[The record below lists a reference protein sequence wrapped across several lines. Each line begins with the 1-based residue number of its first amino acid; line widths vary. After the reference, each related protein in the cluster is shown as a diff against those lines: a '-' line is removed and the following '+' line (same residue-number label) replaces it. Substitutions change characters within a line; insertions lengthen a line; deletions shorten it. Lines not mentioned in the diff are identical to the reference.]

1 MTGPN
6 GSVGGGNSVGG
17 VNKVLRSQSYPNL
30 AGLAAQESLDALRHG
45 LRHLSDVDP
54 HQSSGGHSSDGPPQ
68 GSGGNSQRRHS
79 DSDVMGRHSPSGVAS
94 FQHSANGSEDSHS
107 DTSGGGLHDFNG
119 TPVQGGAV
127 DAEFMTPV
135 KGTQSQAVGGTSP
148 LRTSALSNLHT
159 VAIKKEI
166 KEALNAAFEP
176 SHATHSAGISSA
188 GFSSFLAAP
197 SSKSLS
203 PTQIASSMATVYRNQ
218 PGENLDLFL
227 EAFGEVL
234 AEKGT
239 ANPEVFH
246 AFFQQNLGSSLFH
259 RESMISRFSNG
270 FEHRL
275 KGVENL
281 RVSHNPL
288 DASTAKMKILHA
300 NIGGGDSCIQSLGK
314 TLLAVA
320 SSLTGNIDGED
331 PRLRL
336 IYDIADILMSET
348 NRGVSSD
355 QNSGISTLRNALLAS
370 PNLAYALAG
379 TQAGNAIA
387 AALETE
393 YANQNAALGAEVRI
407 EDLANPETPF
417 YDALKLAMV
426 LDILSPVPDSC
437 GLTACVM
444 HHLDPTAINAD
455 ESIPT
460 REASIFLRVKFP
472 DMPTDFSGVAT
483 RADLEGAKKSH
494 ENNLMASVETVI
506 AAVPS
511 GSTDAMSE
519 NFRLVLSLF
528 FKTANE
534 DNNEITAK
542 QTARLRELQAAFT
555 EKLTAGIV
563 LPATRD
569 GDWQTAANALRE
581 LNIQFVDLYRDT
593 DEGAEYQPK
602 KDQLTDLASRVMGGY
617 RDVAGAGLQTATDPP
632 ITGEYSVQL
641 DTITTRLDRHVAHQ
655 DAFLKIFANAPAES
669 PMQAAMGLIN
679 SDIQRPINAL
689 LTRKVQVAE
698 AKLNAATATLK
709 GALQT
714 LYIALGKDHAIALE
728 DATAEATRR
737 KTVASANI
745 KTDDGL
751 NTQANTTSV
760 AADGLMQ
767 QSRDIAHLARAY
779 TAAKQQIEG
788 VIDSAGRDLNG
799 VESALVTE
807 ENLQSRQDALDKALT
822 DVLHRFS
829 TSGSSD
835 PAVAGIRDT
844 LKQNKDSALSDGIG
858 AIHDFAAS
866 GIKDRPVGDSD
877 ADRLTYLQTQ
887 ATRLGRFLP
896 DNIRAEKNRLLA
908 SENARLAAEQSDAAR
923 AAKASTLRDIS
934 KSKDDLGPI
943 RESLDDIRSRRPAD
957 EVRDNAAKTDVL
969 GDRLRELP
977 DLHQGSSELEIDAYQ
992 TAIGLYREGM
1002 MTELDILKT
1011 AQTKDLSQLT
1021 KLMGIYDGVVRQY
1034 NTEVSIPHTP
1044 SANFQNHSNA
1054 LHAQG
1059 EKPHAKTMSELSA
1072 TIRADIHAIKQSR
1085 TEKSEALE
1093 TANRQFA
1100 TATTDLE
1107 AKLRVFYTAIGA
1119 DDTAAAVA
1127 TAKAT
1132 AAKTSANVDGDL
1144 HIDVQTTRMT
1154 AATGVITAETK
1165 TIGQLTGHYGTA
1177 QKAIATAVR
1186 AAWATPG
1193 LQTKLDIVLADFDR
1207 QASMP
1212 GAERAAA
1219 RQSLQTMIAMQLSA
1233 SAAAAALLAEAD
1245 APPPAPKKVAQP
1257 NPIDPNIAIRRAQED
1272 TLNRVTEELTSR
1284 LNDFAKH
1291 ATLDVFQEALTTGL
1305 QTLRDAA
1312 ADAPLVSPDSKVKKA
1327 FDALL
1332 ASVTTAQGMGEVLIS
1347 ARPTDEKLE
1356 TLRAWEKQCQ
1366 PVADSLNTIPKE
1378 WKLPLTTE
1386 LKKYQALRVTKE
1398 AALRTA
1404 NETLQKLGATLT
1416 ATLQAGGTSIEDARA
1431 IVWQILADART
1442 ETPDDVLASA
1452 EKAIPSMDDAI
1463 AVATENNRVAAVAR
1477 AEVAAMAIATQR
1489 LQTVTQNIRAEY
1501 AGDPAQ
1507 DTRVTD
1513 EVDNAQA
1520 QVVTHF
1526 GDGPATSTSTTAK
1539 AQILEARLAE
1549 IRETKRAVELAAAQA
1564 LMATA
1569 RQGVSDAT
1577 AVLGDRLS
1585 AWASVAGLAVPTT
1598 EMIVAD
1604 MVTKLFSGRSKES
1617 LSPEELDTLRQ
1628 HIDLRSVAYQDI
1640 TAAAN
1645 DVVVTWGYQDLARGV
1660 IAEVIYGDT
1669 AVPTKPKKSIIATEK
1684 LHDAAQTLRVRTM
1697 EINAATAASRI
1708 RTSDLEKLDTL
1719 KTQLEKVLDRRADT
1733 MVDRRVLLQDAVR
1746 LLGTISTETERLFP
1760 DTTSKEDRSARAAL
1774 RDLSTK
1780 VQTTYSRFCTMD
1792 SQDLLSQS
1800 TGTLGSVGTASSS
1813 GLEGVENGLRSGH
1826 AARRNAFET
1835 AYTIEGLSSAPRDVG
1850 LVTLDGFARQLSGA
1864 VAGRRGQLDSIRRA
1878 YVAANN
1884 QLAAAFGDATQGI
1897 DFKKTT
1903 ASELNAKTSAFTAAC
1918 DAAERGMN
1926 TALRNIPPDE
1936 DQPQVFGPA
1945 VTKAHEKL
1953 KAAFTKGVSTIL
1965 QSNIRAFDEL
1975 IADMDIYTTEDP
1987 STYTALAFR
1996 LRARATDLRDFMKAE
2011 LGYEINTIT
2020 QRHFDQVLATAN
2032 EAATQAIA
2040 RATAAL
2046 TDGIEP
2052 DTIGKEDLTSRMQ
2065 QFQTALSDVL
2075 ETFEAAVESLPVNTT
2090 ITETL
2095 SGLTT
2100 SVRASGPIAKNA
2112 LMTLVSTPL
2121 ETQRQ
2126 SIATLLTHE
2135 GVTLADLNAAQGQ
2148 VHRLDQRSAEL
2159 GKAWVSNMA
2168 EIDQTLSA
2176 YASKFGILKGTRNS
2190 QISAFTA
2197 AMNELTFI
2205 PTPNPFG
2212 MNLDDKWS
2220 AIRDHEGQF
2229 EGLNKDY
2236 AHLFEEETVD
2246 TRVTDAKTA
2255 GIERATAARE
2265 NLAPETDAILSAIP
2279 ALLTTLP
2286 ADFDWDTT
2294 LATISEKL
2302 SPDIE
2307 IRATLTDAG
2316 QSIPGLEE
2324 AIRSRLIAR
2333 DTLNAAQAALTAW
2346 RPGQPLETVSTH
2358 QANVLFLAFPAVPF
2372 DATAFDAN
2380 LAVQTSGI
2388 ATHSTAIQNL
2398 ATPIRN
2404 TSLKDRWDDI
2414 YGQEQALVS
2423 LQTLDPF
2430 NNNVSLQSQISAIS
2444 THLDGYAVPSDLERA
2459 LFIQRL
2465 QGVLGS
2471 SSLTPD
2477 QIRKEA
2483 QNNAQSQINNPKFQR
2498 AIQACHD
2505 GSSTLNVPIQ
2515 ERITYRQ
2522 TLNTAEVL
2530 VGRMAGPE
2538 QTIGELTTTL
2548 SNLEGTPEAHTDF
2561 TSYDTY
2567 QKPRVDAAKVS
2578 ITARIAE
2585 LREHTR
2591 LLTAAVDTANTAL
2604 ETARRTAETLPRQ
2617 VGTETADTL
2626 NARMT
2631 ALDRDANAA
2640 LAAFDTAVAGL
2651 PDNQARRE
2659 ARSALEFRTWTLDG
2673 ATKTQLQNSVSAPL
2687 QTIKNE
2693 INGLLGR
2700 MRTTQADLENNAR
2713 VVENLEARLNALG
2726 DTWLTAGLG
2735 DEIRTTIKAYDSRLD
2750 AMRTR
2755 TGQIQTLTDAL
2766 NGLNF
2771 AVPANATLA
2780 DKWNKIGENDN
2791 SQIALR
2797 EHSDFFSLFNEEP
2810 KDPAITHALATL
2822 EARRTAAIEHRDPE
2836 QRALIAGL
2844 ADQLGGLTTAGFDWE
2859 ATLTTAETAAR
2870 NALPVDL
2877 RADGEMQAA
2886 LATAKRDLNGLETA
2900 VRTRVTARE
2909 ALTTATNYL
2918 GGWPAST
2925 RSLADIQVEI
2935 TAARTAFTNKA
2946 GTAEFAVWDTAT
2958 DQAITALQRQC
2969 DAAVQRRDTLIAQF
2983 QAITT
2988 MAVHTDTLANRWTD
3002 IAAKET
3008 RLATLQTTAANIP
3021 ILVDPQVTD
3030 KIAEVRVALGRH
3042 NTPTDLERAA
3052 FTAGMNTALVNPA
3065 LMTADAVLDRAAASV
3080 TAGLPLDSPTLIRF
3094 QTAIATLQT
3103 SAATHLTAH
3112 INSRL
3117 DYRGLITTA
3126 AEVFAAVQDRTATTL
3141 QLQTA
3146 IGTIGAVPAIVD
3158 PGDGTNIFATADA
3171 AMATQRATVERG
3183 LVTHRA
3189 LVTAFTDAIT
3199 TATGQLP
3206 IIDGTTTTQ
3215 AKWTALMAAKDTY
3228 TNGKTAAQ
3236 YLFGATD
3243 PTIHP
3248 DVTVTNLDFTTQFN
3262 DRGSN
3267 IAPEARDI
3275 RRAAAERLTLCLT
3288 DSSHPI
3294 PVFYHLRNAVLN
3306 ASVPATYQRAMSDAL
3321 DTASRGEIEG
3331 EIQSR
3336 VDVHAALQDLEADTT
3351 AVTTDSVRDIQ
3362 TQITG
3367 LASKASYTDCDTI
3380 LQTRLTKLSRAA
3392 HQAAAI
3398 ESINSNSSIT
3408 KITLGGNT
3416 AKLIVLAQ
3424 GWRAL
3429 ENSFQTNHPQYKFR
3443 RNLDQACANIG
3454 GEADSYIRD
3463 LNIAYDAIRDQLPV
3477 VYQSSMDRAL
3487 NQLANRNTP
3496 PPLCAY
3502 ALSAAIGT
3510 VLEGIDI
3517 VADTRGIVTENGNS
3531 GPVHK
3536 HIAPRAKDNRTFTGF
3551 ANHGETSVLRQ
3562 VLNAQLVVMTDF
3574 ASLEHVTDADFT
3586 ALVGWMTEADT
3597 PIFRIANPNEVT
3609 ATEQQ
3614 HFLDQIARSFP
3625 DLQVYTSSFV
3635 TDSSTPSSFKDFYDN
3650 VWQKIMRDSDELIQ
3664 KYMRIQIQQLIDAMN
3679 ASRR

>member
-1 MTGPN
+1 
-6 GSVGGGNSVGG
+6 
-17 VNKVLRSQSYPNL
+17 
-30 AGLAAQESLDALRHG
+30 
-45 LRHLSDVDP
+45 
-54 HQSSGGHSSDGPPQ
+54 
-68 GSGGNSQRRHS
+68 
-79 DSDVMGRHSPSGVAS
+79 
-94 FQHSANGSEDSHS
+94 
-107 DTSGGGLHDFNG
+107 
-119 TPVQGGAV
+119 
-127 DAEFMTPV
+127 
-135 KGTQSQAVGGTSP
+135 
-148 LRTSALSNLHT
+148 
-159 VAIKKEI
+159 
-166 KEALNAAFEP
+166 
-176 SHATHSAGISSA
+176 
-188 GFSSFLAAP
+188 
-197 SSKSLS
+197 
-203 PTQIASSMATVYRNQ
+203 
-218 PGENLDLFL
+218 LF
-227 EAFGEVL
+227 
-234 AEKGT
+234 
-239 ANPEVFH
+239 
-246 AFFQQNLGSSLFH
+246 
-259 RESMISRFSNG
+259 
-270 FEHRL
+270 
-275 KGVENL
+275 
-281 RVSHNPL
+281 
-288 DASTAKMKILHA
+288 
-300 NIGGGDSCIQSLGK
+300 
-314 TLLAVA
+314 
-320 SSLTGNIDGED
+320 
-331 PRLRL
+331 
-336 IYDIADILMSET
+336 
-348 NRGVSSD
+348 
-355 QNSGISTLRNALLAS
+355 AS
-370 PNLAYALAG
+370 PNLAGVLAD
-379 TQAGNAIA
+379 TPAGRIIA
-387 AALETE
+387 GVLETE
-393 YANQNAALGAEVRI
+393 YATQNDALGPEVRI
-407 EDLANPETPF
+407 ENLANPETPF
-417 YDALKLAMV
+417 YDALKLATV
-426 LDILSPVPDSC
+426 LDILSPLEAAVILEDIVGTS
-437 GLTACVM
+437 LET
-444 HHLDPTAINAD
+444 T
-455 ESIPT
+455 PT
-460 REASIFLRVKFP
+460 RSAALYLKITYP
-472 DMPTDFSGVAT
+472 AMNTDFSAVQK
-483 RADLEGAKKSH
+483 RSDLELTETRYHHQLTLLVQETFKSLD
-494 ENNLMASVETVI
+494 EKDRSILDNLH
-506 AAVPS
+506 
-511 GSTDAMSE
+511 
-519 NFRLVLSLF
+519 LSLALYSR
-528 FKTANE
+528 TARQQNT
-534 DNNEITAK
+534 EITTNK
-542 QTARLRELQAAFT
+542 TTRLRELQAAFT
-555 EKLTAGIV
+555 EKLTAGIN
-563 LPATRD
+563 LPTTAD
-569 GDWQTAANALRE
+569 SGQWQTAANALRE
-581 LNIQFVDLYRDT
+581 LNDAFVDLYRPEEAGY
-593 DEGAEYQPK
+593 EGTKAAF
-602 KDQLTDLASRVMGGY
+602 TNLATGVMAGY
-617 RDVAGAGLQTATDPP
+617 RQLAGAGLQTATDPP
-632 ITGEYSVQL
+632 ITGEYAVQL

-655 DAFLKIFANAPAES
+655 DAFLEIFANALAES
-669 PMQAAMGLIN
+669 PMQAAMDPITIA
-679 SDIQRPINAL
+679 IQRPINAL
-689 LTRKVQVAE
+689 LTRKVQVAD
-698 AKLNAATATLK
+698 AKLNAATDTLK

-714 LYIALGKDHAIALE
+714 LYIALGKDQARALDDAIA
-728 DATAEATRR
+728 EAARR

-745 KTDDGL
+745 NTTDGL
-751 NTQANTTSV
+751 NAQANTTSV

-767 QSRDIAHLARAY
+767 QSLDIAHLARAY

-788 VIDSAGRDLNG
+788 VIYSAGRDLNG
-799 VESALVTE
+799 VDKTRVTE
-807 ENLQSRQDALDKALT
+807 AELQTRQDALDNALT
-822 DVLHRFS
+822 EALHRFS
-829 TSGSSD
+829 TSGSTD
-835 PAVAGIRDT
+835 AAVATIKETLEQDKITANRDGVAV
-844 LKQNKDSALSDGIG
+844 LR
-858 AIHDFAAS
+858 DFAAS
-866 GIKDRPVGDSD
+866 GIQDRRAGESD
-877 ADRLTYLQTQ
+877 ADRLSYLQTQ

-896 DNIRAEKNRLLA
+896 DDIRAEGNRLL
-908 SENARLAAEQSDAAR
+908 ELETERLAAEQSDAAR

-957 EVRDNAAKTDVL
+957 EVRDNAAITDVL

-1059 EKPHAKTMSELSA
+1059 EKPHAKTMSELST

-1165 TIGQLTGHYGTA
+1165 TIGQLTTHYKTA
-1177 QKAIATAVR
+1177 QNAIAENTR
-1186 AAWATPG
+1186 TYWADDRLAG
-1193 LQTKLDIVLADFDR
+1193 KLQDALSTFDT
-1207 QASMP
+1207 QTEGMP
-1212 GAERAAA
+1212 EAERDAAKLSLQRA
-1219 RQSLQTMIAMQLSA
+1219 VDTAQRQSDEAKA
-1233 SAAAAALLAEAD
+1233 RLAGMD
-1245 APPPAPKKVAQP
+1245 DNPAPAKAKPKPSV
-1257 NPIDPNIAIRRAQED
+1257 DPNIALRRAQED
-1272 TLNRVTEELTSR
+1272 TLNRVTEDLTSR

-1312 ADAPLVSPDSKVKKA
+1312 ADAPLVPPNSKVKQV
-1327 FDALL
+1327 FDTLL

-1347 ARPTDEKLE
+1347 ARPKDEKLE
-1356 TLRAWEKQCQ
+1356 TLRAWQEDCQ
-1366 PVADSLNTIPKE
+1366 PIAEGLNTIPQE
-1378 WKLPLTTE
+1378 WKRPLTTE
-1386 LKKYQALRVTKE
+1386 LKRYQALRATKE
-1398 AALRTA
+1398 AVLRTA
-1404 NETLQKLGATLT
+1404 NETLQKRLDTL
-1416 ATLQAGGTSIEDARA
+1416 AQTLQRGGLAMDDAKA
-1431 IVWQILADART
+1431 SAREMLT
-1442 ETPDDVLASA
+1442 NARDLHPDDVLAAA
-1452 EKAIPSMDDAI
+1452 ENAIPIMDEAI
-1463 AVATENNRVAAVAR
+1463 AVATENNRIAAEA
-1477 AEVAAMAIATQR
+1477 AAMAIATQR

-1520 QVVTHF
+1520 QVVTRF
-1526 GDGPATSTSTTAK
+1526 GDGPATSASTTAT

-1549 IRETKRAVELAAAQA
+1549 IRETKRAVALAAAQA

-1628 HIDLRSVAYQDI
+1628 HIGLRSAAYQDI
-1640 TAAAN
+1640 TDAAN

-1669 AVPTKPKKSIIATEK
+1669 AVPTKPEKSIIATEK

-1697 EINAATAASRI
+1697 EINEATAASRI

-1733 MVDRRVLLQDAVR
+1733 MADRRALLQEAVV

-1760 DTTSKEDRSARAAL
+1760 GDGKGSASHVDLNKLSKKL
-1774 RDLSTK
+1774 
-1780 VQTTYSRFCTMD
+1780 QTTYSRFCNTD

-1813 GLEGVENGLRSGH
+1813 GLEGVANGLRSGH

-1835 AYTIEGLSSAPRDVG
+1835 AYTIDGLSSAPRDAG
-1850 LVTLDGFARQLSGA
+1850 LATLDGFAGQLSGV
-1864 VAGRRGQLDSIRRA
+1864 VAGRRGQLDSIRQA

-1936 DQPQVFGPA
+1936 DQPQVFGSA
-1945 VTKAHEKL
+1945 VTTAHQTL
-1953 KAAFTKGVSTIL
+1953 KEAFTTGVSTRL
-1965 QSNIRAFDEL
+1965 QTDIRSFDEL

-1996 LRARATDLRDFMKAE
+1996 LRARATDLRDFMTAG
-2011 LGYEINTIT
+2011 LGDEINTIT

-2135 GVTLADLNAAQGQ
+2135 GVTLADLNAVQGQ
-2148 VHRLDQRSAEL
+2148 VHRLDQRSAAL

-2168 EIDQTLSA
+2168 EINQTLNA
-2176 YASKFGILKGTRNS
+2176 YDAKLGILKATRNS

-2197 AMNELTFI
+2197 AMNKLTFI
-2205 PTPNPFG
+2205 PKPNPNPFD
-2212 MNLDDKWS
+2212 MNLHDKWS

-2229 EGLNKDY
+2229 EGLNTDY

-2286 ADFDWDTT
+2286 ADFDWAAT
-2294 LATISEKL
+2294 LQTISEKL

-2307 IRATLTDAG
+2307 IREALITAG
-2316 QSIPGLEE
+2316 QAIPGLEA

-2372 DATAFDAN
+2372 DATAFDSD
-2380 LAVQTSGI
+2380 LKMQTMGVD
-2388 ATHSTAIQNL
+2388 THARAIQTL
-2398 ATPIRN
+2398 ATPIRSD
-2404 TSLKDRWDDI
+2404 SLNNRWGDI
-2414 YGQEQALVS
+2414 QGQEQALVS

-2430 NNNVSLQSQISAIS
+2430 NNNASLQSQISAIS

-2522 TLNTAEVL
+2522 TLNTAEDL

-2604 ETARRTAETLPRQ
+2604 DTARRTAETLTLRQ

-2693 INGLLGR
+2693 INGLLVR

-2844 ADQLGGLTTAGFDWE
+2844 ADQLGGLTTAGFDWD

-2909 ALTTATNYL
+2909 ALTKATNSL

-2946 GTAEFAVWDTAT
+2946 GTAEFAVWDAAT
-2958 DQAITALQRQC
+2958 DQAITALQQQC
-2969 DAAVQRRDTLIAQF
+2969 DAAVQRRDALIGQF

-2988 MAVHTDTLANRWTD
+2988 MAVRTDTLANRWTD

-3021 ILVDPQVTD
+3021 ILVDPQVAA
-3030 KIAEVRVALGRH
+3030 KIAEVQGVLNGH

-3052 FTAGMNTALVNPA
+3052 FRLGMNAALLATPALGNSAEVLDSAVASVNSGLPAGSAALVRFNE
-3065 LMTADAVLDRAAASV
+3065 AVAAVRAENIANEEAITQRITYRSNIV
-3080 TAGLPLDSPTLIRF
+3080 TAQGVLEQV
-3094 QTAIATLQT
+3094 QT
-3103 SAATHLTAH
+3103 
-3112 INSRL
+3112 R
-3117 DYRGLITTA
+3117 TTTGA
-3126 AEVFAAVQDRTATTL
+3126 NLEA
-3141 QLQTA
+3141 A
-3146 IGTIGAVPAIVD
+3146 IGRIGAVPAIVD
-3158 PGDGTNIFATADA
+3158 PGDGTNVFATADA

-3215 AKWTALMAAKDTY
+3215 AKWTALIAAKDTY

-3275 RRAAAERLTLCLT
+3275 RRAAAERLTVCLT

-3294 PVFYHLRNAVLN
+3294 PVFDHLRNAVLN
-3306 ASVPATYQRAMSDAL
+3306 ASVPATYHRAMSDAL
-3321 DTASRGEIEG
+3321 DMASRGEIEG
-3331 EIQSR
+3331 EIQR
-3336 VDVHAALQDLEADTT
+3336 RLDVHAALQDLEADTT
-3351 AVTTDSVRDIQ
+3351 
-3362 TQITG
+3362 
-3367 LASKASYTDCDTI
+3367 
-3380 LQTRLTKLSRAA
+3380 
-3392 HQAAAI
+3392 
-3398 ESINSNSSIT
+3398 SS
-3408 KITLGGNT
+3408 
-3416 AKLIVLAQ
+3416 
-3424 GWRAL
+3424 
-3429 ENSFQTNHPQYKFR
+3429 
-3443 RNLDQACANIG
+3443 
-3454 GEADSYIRD
+3454 
-3463 LNIAYDAIRDQLPV
+3463 
-3477 VYQSSMDRAL
+3477 
-3487 NQLANRNTP
+3487 
-3496 PPLCAY
+3496 
-3502 ALSAAIGT
+3502 
-3510 VLEGIDI
+3510 
-3517 VADTRGIVTENGNS
+3517 
-3531 GPVHK
+3531 
-3536 HIAPRAKDNRTFTGF
+3536 PRAKKSAIDAAKALFQNRPLNPAYAACDAILSDRLQALQTGVYGVLAEETAQAMLVNATTLHITEAKEAGTTSSLIKMGALWQNLESEF
-3551 ANHGETSVLRQ
+3551 RNPAKGPGWKYHVSLDDAFQGVLDPSTPPKDTDEFIGFLRTAIERLNLQAAPTGLPDPYQRIAETALQRLETRNTGTPQLCAWAMSANLRLVMSVIENFGDTRAAGVYNGMAGNSMSLHEGITLKKQDATSLTGYSRDHGALWSSLHQQPIDFMPIQNIAAENIPGFHISEDQFCALIEKIGTPDSRGL
-3562 VLNAQLVVMTDF
+3562 APISGYIPAGTDE
-3574 ASLEHVTDADFT
+3574 ASLTKA
-3586 ALVGWMTEADT
+3586 G
-3597 PIFRIANPNEVT
+3597 
-3609 ATEQQ
+3609 
-3614 HFLDQIARSFP
+3614 
-3625 DLQVYTSSFV
+3625 
-3635 TDSSTPSSFKDFYDN
+3635 
-3650 VWQKIMRDSDELIQ
+3650 RDSFFAMITGDDDLLAFLELGFPNDGSLSVREC
-3664 KYMRIQIQQLIDAMN
+3664 Y
-3679 ASRR
+3679 RRWEALLKNETEYKHLRYLFGRKFERVYQELVLENV